1 MAKCSNNF
9 SCYGGRTI
17 MAIEHIDLIVKA
29 ILEINPNAK
38 YAIRDND
45 IQNIEWLEDTTPI
58 PAADIEAKI
67 AQYPSAEEQNAAE
80 ETEKASGK
88 QKLKDLGLSDAEI
101 KALTGA

>member
-1 MAKCSNNF
+1 MAKCSNNLN
-9 SCYGGRTI
+9 CYGGRTI

-58 PAADIEAKI
+58 PAAEVSVSADDINTI
-67 AQYPSAEEQNAAE
+67 VSASSSV
-80 ETEKASGK
+80 SG
-88 QKLKDLGLSDAEI
+88 
-101 KALTGA
+101 